1 MFRDRLDA
9 AMRLS
14 AGLKKYSGQNP
25 LVLAI
30 PRGAV
35 VMADVIAE
43 RLGGELDVV
52 LVRKLRAPL
61 QPELAIG
68 AIDESGW
75 VCYCDHTADS
85 NISQEYLEAE
95 KQLQLETLRKQSL
108 RYAAVRHPK
117 DPAGRTVIAV
127 DDGLATGAT
136 MAAALHGLRTRQPA
150 RLVCAV
156 PVAAAVALKRIA
168 PFADEVVCLDVSH
181 FFRAIGQFYENFPQ
195 VTDEEVIATLAA
207 QSPVNAPFL
216 QPPSDRSNMRWT

>member
-1 MFRDRLDA
+1 MFRDRHDA

-14 AGLKKYSGQNP
+14 AGLKKYTGKNP
-25 LVLAI
+25 LVMAI
-30 PRGAV
+30 PRGSV
-35 VMADVIAE
+35 VMAKRIAE

-75 VCYCDHTADS
+75 VCHCDQAA
-85 NISQEYLEAE
+85 NIPVSPEYLEAE
-95 KQLQLETLRKQSL
+95 KQGQLETLRKQGL
-108 RYAAVRHPK
+108 RYAAVRRPI
-117 DPAGRTVIAV
+117 DPAGRIVIVV

-136 MAAALHGLRTRQPA
+136 MAAALHGLRARQPG
-150 RLVCAV
+150 RLICAV

-181 FFRAIGQFYENFPQ
+181 FFRAISQFYQHFPQ

-207 QSPVNAPFL
+207 QSPVDTPFL
-216 QPPSDRSNMRWT
+216 QPSSDRSNMR